1 MLLNWHILQYVL
13 HSYSADTYRCNQSAA
28 LNWNGFCHGSA
39 VRPSSLNEMSSQYIT
54 ANWNVLVWYEES
66 PVKIIM
72 QMLALE
78 QSGLKSPTTF
88 TLWAQL
94 AQISLFS
101 PIQCDPDQIFLD
113 SVNSKKKYIEP
124 DFFYQVLALP
134 PYIVKDQTQICWN
147 ATSVWIDSTTVD
159 WMSVTQRCSK
169 LQLDWVCLLDQLQLL
184 CLIRWQSNQITNK
197 PRESFVPNSWH
208 AVLETLTDAA
218 SSHSHTQSRMT
229 CPPLIETN
237 GMTRGPP
244 SPKNSHNRPRDALW
258 IFNAGVLRAG
268 WMKNDISGVFIF
280 HISGGCARRWNIRVH
295 LQRLVYKT
303 SVSGL
308 PDD

>member
-1 MLLNWHILQYVL
+1 MLLNWHTLQYVL

-94 AQISLFS
+94 AQISLFF

-169 LQLDWVCLLDQLQLL
+169 LSVRLSVF
-184 CLIRWQSNQITNK
+184 IRSA
-197 PRESFVPNSWH
+197 PAP
-208 AVLETLTDAA
+208 L
-218 SSHSHTQSRMT
+218 SHSLTVKSNHKQTQRKFCAEQLTRCAGDAHRCSIQSLTHT
-229 CPPLIETN
+229 E
-237 GMTRGPP
+237 
-244 SPKNSHNRPRDALW
+244 
-258 IFNAGVLRAG
+258 
-268 WMKNDISGVFIF
+268 
-280 HISGGCARRWNIRVH
+280 
-295 LQRLVYKT
+295 
-303 SVSGL
+303 
-308 PDD
+308 PDDMSPFNRD